1 MAVAAARAAPP
12 PADLRL
18 WSCCGLAVRSE
29 LRRSSVPRATAPAW
43 PALLSSDGPEL
54 LLVAA
59 GALCTFDRTQSR
71 EVCTPAGRQSAGQ
84 LAPRTCMTRV
94 DKYRST
100 SISHSRGVIL
110 ICCPASQSQ
119 AASHNDHNEPADERD
134 TELEGGDS
142 QDKSGRSTV
151 HVNSTSTA
159 AVKLN
164 SHSYKVG
171 QTANDTSNGAS
182 MQKQDGPEGA
192 GEGLQSDADYAE
204 VTGVRD
210 HRAAECSGSDRAKD
224 WPPNILPLSLRER
237 RALLRAKKREWSR
250 LQELLGK
257 AAAGCAAAAA
267 FALLAAVTPSLYHPL
282 QRRLASLQSAN
293 ALHHQPGKQVDDP
306 SYAEMEEEAEAW
318 KRRLRSTA
326 PLALTVDNTRL
337 TEDQLEKAI
346 TGKRHHLVDAVGL
359 ATLLSYKLDVLI
371 EKFPITY
378 VLLLFIACGSLITI
392 GGLYSTITV
401 RGKRQL
407 WEDAL
412 WDSWASVCTSSYHLK
427 ARTRVDRAIGFCLA
441 LGGLLFYSLLT
452 STMTAQFR
460 GHMEWLREGAHS
472 QVVESG
478 HLVVV
483 GTNSHLLPLLRQ
495 LNRSSTFVRP
505 DVSSRRGSLAST
517 RSFRRVAADKARCVI
532 LLATKDDQYD
542 ADADAILSTLALQ
555 PLLEGRSVDVVV
567 KVSKKSTADL
577 VAGLTRMQLSPVE
590 DLSSRLFVQCARQ
603 RGLKNV
609 YRRLLDYGANN
620 GRDVLSLR
628 SYPQLVG
635 LIYQDLRRGFP
646 EAAICGLVRDGQ
658 VDFHPDDKVFYQ
670 SDDKLIMISSNG
682 AYMSP
687 PAALQMAALQ
697 VRNSYTNQELLD
709 KPPSIALKPNYAEK
723 SASKPA
729 KWSARMPQDERRPA
743 SRKEHII
750 MLGWRPQ
757 VADMILEYDDYVGPG
772 SELVILAR
780 TPAVYR
786 EELLYRKLRPL
797 KNLRVAHLEGNTMSK
812 TDMTNVLMDPRWN
825 TSHSQASTQDNSEN
839 DEVPLSIVVIAERH
853 APVSDSTKLDKQSLF
868 AFLLAEAVC
877 EEKNIKPSSLVAEF
891 IDPKLGKQI
900 IKSHKSLA
908 FVGTSE
914 LMGLI
919 TAQVTE
925 HSELNAVWKELL
937 NSWGNEIYIKDVGH
951 YKSEEEEPSFAE
963 LAERAVLRCE
973 VAIGYRKSGK
983 STLNPTPK
991 GTPISL
997 GVGDSL
1003 IVIAESA

>member
-12 PADLRL
+12 PADPRP
-18 WSCCGLAVRSE
+18 WSCCRSAAAVCSE
-29 LRRSSVPRATAPAW
+29 LRRSSVPRAIAPTW

-54 LLVAA
+54 LLVAS

-71 EVCTPAGRQSAGQ
+71 EVRTAAGWQSAGQ
-84 LAPRTCMTRV
+84 LAMRTCMTRV
-94 DKYRST
+94 DKCRST
-100 SISHSRGVIL
+100 RISHSRGVLL
-110 ICCPASQSQ
+110 ICPPSQSP
-119 AASHNDHNEPADERD
+119 AASHNDHNEPADER
-134 TELEGGDS
+134 EFEVEGVDPR
-142 QDKSGRSTV
+142 DRSGRRSA
-151 HVNSTSTA
+151 HVESNATA

-164 SHSYKVG
+164 SHSYKGG
-171 QTANDTSNGAS
+171 QTANNMSSGAR
-182 MQKQDGPEGA
+182 MQDGPEGA
-192 GEGLQSDADYAE
+192 GEGLESDADYTK
-204 VTGVRD
+204 VSGVRD
-210 HRAAECSGSDRAKD
+210 QRAAECSGSGRAKD
-224 WPPNILPLSLRER
+224 WPPNMLPPSLRER

-293 ALHHQPGKQVDDP
+293 ALNHQPGNQADDS

-326 PLALTVDNTRL
+326 PLALTVNNTRL
-337 TEDQLEKAI
+337 TEDQLEKTI

-392 GGLYSTITV
+392 GGLLFYHY

-505 DVSSRRGSLAST
+505 DVSSRR
-517 RSFRRVAADKARCVI
+517 
-532 LLATKDDQYD
+532 YD

-567 KVSKKSTADL
+567 EVSKKSTADL

-628 SYPQLVG
+628 SYPQLAG
-635 LIYQDLRRGFP
+635 LLYQDLRRGFP
-646 EAAICGLVRDGQ
+646 EAVICGLVRDGQ
-658 VDFHPDDKVFYQ
+658 VDFHPDDKIIFQ
-670 SDDKLIMISSNG
+670 ADDKLIMISSNG

-697 VRNSYTNQELLD
+697 VRDMNTNQEPSV
-709 KPPSIALKPNYAEK
+709 KPASIALKPNYAEK

-729 KWSARMPQDERRPA
+729 KWSARMPQDESRRPA

-780 TPAVYR
+780 TPTAYR
-786 EELLYRKLRPL
+786 EELLHRKLRPL
-797 KNLRVAHLEGNTMSK
+797 KNLQVAHLEGNTMSK
-812 TDMTNVLMDPRWN
+812 TDMTSVLLDQRWN
-825 TSHSQASTQDNSEN
+825 TSRSQASTQDNGEN

-951 YKSEEEEPSFAE
+951 YKSEEEQPSFAE

>member
-1 MAVAAARAAPP
+1 
-12 PADLRL
+12 
-18 WSCCGLAVRSE
+18 
-29 LRRSSVPRATAPAW
+29 
-43 PALLSSDGPEL
+43 
-54 LLVAA
+54 
-59 GALCTFDRTQSR
+59 
-71 EVCTPAGRQSAGQ
+71 
-84 LAPRTCMTRV
+84 MTRV
-94 DKYRST
+94 DKCRSPR
-100 SISHSRGVIL
+100 ISNSRGVLFI
-110 ICCPASQSQ
+110 CPASQSP

-134 TELEGGDS
+134 IELEGGDS

-151 HVNSTSTA
+151 HVESTSTA
-159 AVKLN
+159 AVNLN

-171 QTANDTSNGAS
+171 QIANDTSNGAS

-224 WPPNILPLSLRER
+224 WPPNMLPPSLRER

-282 QRRLASLQSAN
+282 QRRLASLQAAN
-293 ALHHQPGKQVDDP
+293 TLHHQPGNQADDS

-318 KRRLRSTA
+318 KRRLRITA

-392 GGLYSTITV
+392 GGLLFYHY

-505 DVSSRRGSLAST
+505 DVSSRRKQTVLLLSEKPRKETERYLSSIVKECSHLALLTRSGSLAST

-567 KVSKKSTADL
+567 EVSKKSTADL

-635 LIYQDLRRGFP
+635 LFYQDLRRGFP
-646 EAAICGLVRDGQ
+646 EAVICGLVRDGQ
-658 VDFHPDDKVFYQ
+658 VDFHPDDKVIFQ

-687 PAALQMAALQ
+687 PAALQMAALH
-697 VRNSYTNQELLD
+697 VRDIHAKQELSD
-709 KPPSIALKPNYAEK
+709 KPASIALKPNYAEK

-729 KWSARMPQDERRPA
+729 KWSAR
-743 SRKEHII
+743 
-750 MLGWRPQ
+750 

-772 SELVILAR
+772 SELVETPPLLDLKVILAR
-780 TPAVYR
+780 TPAAYR

-797 KNLRVAHLEGNTMSK
+797 KNLRVTHMEGNTMSK
-812 TDMTNVLMDPRWN
+812 TDMTSVVTDPRWN
-825 TSHSQASTQDNSEN
+825 TSHSQASTQDNGDN